1 MAISPVAKYNLV
13 SLKSKKEEII
23 ELLHDFGV
31 VQIEQWPEREET
43 AETSEKSPEYLYAQV
58 NFAIN
63 FLNQYQEEK
72 PSLKEKL
79 LAGKKEFSS
88 EKLEKMIKEFD
99 YQEIV
104 KKCEDYE
111 SELNKQNSIIDKNK
125 ADKEMLGNWSSLG
138 FIPNDEIQTEKTIT
152 LLGSVNFE
160 AWERI
165 MIKAKKLNNISLQK
179 SHEENRE
186 VFFSITFYKDL
197 EKEVRQMLTHYDFK
211 PTQLP
216 EIDCLPD
223 KKINLCDKNIKKAKK
238 EIKQINKK
246 IKQLVHFSEKLQIT
260 LDYLSWKKEQKQALD
275 KSINTKKTFAL
286 LFWIEKRFV
295 KTLKNKLEKITEDF
309 ALEKMPLKKDEST
322 PITLHNRNMI
332 EPFESVTGV
341 YGMPLKS
348 EPDPTPFLAP
358 FFFIFF
364 GFCVSD
370 AGYGLV
376 MTAVMLLI
384 LKISKKPKKEMKLIR
399 LLVLGGISTF
409 LAGVLFGSW
418 FGIDISS
425 MAPGSWFR
433 EFVLTFKIMDPVN
446 DPITVLLISLV
457 FGLIQIMTGLIIN
470 TWWKIK
476 KEKIKEALLG
486 SGMWFIA
493 LLTLGL
499 WVMTKVGFL
508 IPASASDIMTYVLLS
523 VAGLLILANTTKT
536 KNIFLKL
543 PIGIYSLYD
552 LIGYLSDTLSYSRL
566 LALGLATGIIAMVV
580 NLIAG
585 LAIEMIPIAGYLLA
599 LLILIGGHAFNIGIN
614 ALGAFIHSG
623 RLQFVEF
630 FPKFMEGG
638 GTRFKPFKKQAKYIR
653 IIK

>member
-31 VQIEQWPEREET
+31 IQIEQWPDKQEM
-43 AETSEKSPEYLYAQV
+43 AETSEKSPEYLHAQV

-63 FLNQYQEEK
+63 FLNQYKKDK
-72 PSLKEKL
+72 PSLKDRL
-79 LAGKKEFSS
+79 LSGKKEFSS
-88 EKLEKMIKEFD
+88 QKLEKMIKEFD
-99 YQEIV
+99 FQEIV

-125 ADKEMLGNWSSLG
+125 SDKEMLGNWSSLG

-152 LLGSVNFE
+152 LLGSVSFE
-160 AWERI
+160 SWERI
-165 MIKAKKLNNISLQK
+165 MAKSKKLDNISLQK

-197 EKEVRQMLTHYDFK
+197 EKEVREMLTHYDFK
-211 PTQLP
+211 PAQLP
-216 EIDCLPD
+216 DIDCLPG
-223 KKINLCDKNIKKAKK
+223 KKINLCDENIKQAKK
-238 EIKQINKK
+238 KIKEINKK
-246 IKQLVHFSEKLQIT
+246 INQLVPFLEKLEVT

-275 KSINTKKTFAL
+275 KSINTEKTFAL

-295 KTLKNKLEKITEDF
+295 KILKDKLEKITNDF
-309 ALEKMPLKKDEST
+309 ALEKMPLKKNESV
-322 PITLHNRNMI
+322 PVTLHNRNMI

-341 YGMPLKS
+341 YGMPLKT

-376 MTAVMLLI
+376 MTAIMLLI

-425 MAPGSWFR
+425 MAPGAWFR
-433 EFVLTFKIMDPVN
+433 EFVLTFKVMDPVN

-476 KEKIKEALLG
+476 KGKIKEALLG
-486 SGMWFIA
+486 SGMWFVA

-508 IPASASDIMTYVLLS
+508 IPSSFSGIMTYILLV

-585 LAIEMIPIAGYLLA
+585 LAIEMIPIVGYLLA
-599 LLILIGGHAFNIGIN
+599 LFILIGGHAFNIGIN

>member
-31 VQIEQWPEREET
+31 IQIEQWPDKQEM
-43 AETSEKSPEYLYAQV
+43 AETSEKSPEYLHAQV

-63 FLNQYQEEK
+63 FLNQYKKDK
-72 PSLKEKL
+72 PSLKDRL
-79 LAGKKEFSS
+79 LSGKKEFSS
-88 EKLEKMIKEFD
+88 QKLEKMIKEFD
-99 YQEIV
+99 FQEIV

-125 ADKEMLGNWSSLG
+125 SDKEMLGNWSSLG

-152 LLGSVNFE
+152 LLGSVSFE
-160 AWERI
+160 SWERI
-165 MIKAKKLNNISLQK
+165 MAKSKKLDNISLQK

-186 VFFSITFYKDL
+186 VYFSITFYKDL
-197 EKEVRQMLTHYDFK
+197 EKKVREMLTHYDFK
-211 PTQLP
+211 PAQLP
-216 EIDCLPD
+216 DIDCLPG
-223 KKINLCDKNIKKAKK
+223 KKINLCDENIKQAKK
-238 EIKQINKK
+238 KIKEINKK
-246 IKQLVHFSEKLQIT
+246 INQLVPFLEKLEVT

-275 KSINTKKTFAL
+275 KSINTEKTFAL

-295 KTLKNKLEKITEDF
+295 KILKDKLEKITNDF
-309 ALEKMPLKKDEST
+309 ALEKMPLRKNESV
-322 PITLHNRNMI
+322 PVTLHNRNMI

-341 YGMPLKS
+341 YGMPLKT

-376 MTAVMLLI
+376 MTAIMLLI

-425 MAPGSWFR
+425 MAPGAWFR
-433 EFVLTFKIMDPVN
+433 EFVLTFKVMDPVN

-476 KEKIKEALLG
+476 KGKIKEALLG
-486 SGMWFIA
+486 SGMWFVA

-508 IPASASDIMTYVLLS
+508 IPSSFSGIMTYILLV

-585 LAIEMIPIAGYLLA
+585 LAIEMIPIIGYLLA
-599 LLILIGGHAFNIGIN
+599 LFILIGGHAFNIGIN